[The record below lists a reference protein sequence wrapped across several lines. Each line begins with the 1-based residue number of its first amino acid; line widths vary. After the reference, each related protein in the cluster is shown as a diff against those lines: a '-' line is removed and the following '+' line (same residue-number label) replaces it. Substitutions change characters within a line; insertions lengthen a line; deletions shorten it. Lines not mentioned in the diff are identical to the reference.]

1 MSSEEAAKK
10 NSVVVK
16 VGMVGDSQIGKTSL
30 MVKYVEG
37 SFDEDYIQTL
47 GVNFMEKTISIRN
60 HEITFSIWDLGGQRE
75 FVNMLPLVC
84 NDAVAIL
91 FMFDLSRKSTLNS
104 IKEWYRQARGFNKT
118 AIPFLIGTKYDQFAN
133 FPKEEQEEITKQ
145 ARRFARAMKA
155 SLIFCST
162 SHSINVQKIFKIV
175 LSKAFDLK
183 CTIPEIKEVD
193 FDEYGIWPKIADDFR
208 THLPLRNLHWK
219 SAKGS
224 TRNIMVLGVELKRFT
239 PETTEKPHM
248 MPETLLEKPYLNL
261 YFVNCEDNEAYRQT
275 IRQKIRD
282 WVNIVTAPSKKNQ
295 EWLIVYVTKQETL
308 RNAAK
313 YFSMNMKGTVFDK
326 IKADFNTSRRDRCVQ
341 LRLSDNDADE
351 YESWQELMSKIKDG
365 ILISFDQH
373 VVQYEEDIRRFDS
386 QRSMIG
392 WNYCTFFVL
401 KEGLALTFEVFNL
414 YEEALVQYDE
424 LEASFF
430 QVLRDRA
437 LAWFG
442 DFGAIDVKD
451 DSANILDVKKKP
463 YRDLIRQNK
472 LPEFDFRC
480 YLFARQCHLLG
491 RLQRPVEICRR
502 AQLFISTFGRTI
514 KDHQA
519 NVGEH
524 FLESWIYSS
533 CMSVVSECEELA
545 PLTSLDESTSSAFNA
560 AKGELLDLARKQ
572 LDKLGIHY
580 NHLPASLP
588 FTTALG
594 EVSLPA
600 SPSTPSS
607 EKKFSITNEEL
618 KGAIES
624 EDSAA
629 FDLLYLQLTNRGL
642 KAYEGTRLRSSYRL
656 QGDVAALQF
665 HRKNFESAS
674 QLMED
679 LPTAYGEQG
688 WTVVENSLLL
698 KYAECQK
705 ELGRT
710 KQYPLIFIRCNHT
723 LLSEK
728 EAGFYMEEV
737 KGLCGSLERD
747 EDIIRPFKP
756 MFLVTVT
763 DIIDD
768 ITDEDGP
775 YMAVELTNYLPTSL
789 TFDQLA
795 IRLNSASGNYVVEN
809 VRMSVGKI
817 VFTHNFL
824 NESKKKFFRINEHP
838 AVLRAQIIAPEEKQ
852 QYFVV
857 QIFTGLTSVTKGSL
871 ILEPLS
877 EGLTF
882 PATDKYH
889 VVSKSVNDGII
900 SKDILSEDDFEVSE
914 EGHIQIP
921 FLKTNQLSQFKVPY
935 DCNWGAIEHKVKITV
950 EYESK
955 GKSRVFTSLDTV
967 KVWLPL
973 AVTELNIFRD
983 DCLFVKMDITLNG
996 NVPVRILETSLVPS
1010 KVYDVVDNPAV
1021 STPDISLFAK
1031 QHASF
1036 VYKLTR
1042 SKDYDHGEHAKSPST
1057 KVHFVVTYRTLQNEV
1072 EKYIEHILNKILKA
1086 KNLLQHSRFLLENA
1100 KEHLLKSVD
1109 YVSYGMTDTLDLG
1122 ELDVSQCV
1130 ALFTS
1135 HGSFKESLIEVVKE
1149 FWEVL
1154 NTVELVI
1161 SKPNDLVVGEPCHC
1175 RLIIRHSSYWNYTSE
1190 HKDTFEFFYDVHVD
1204 FDNWL
1209 LAGHKKLCFTSK
1221 IGETKEFPITLVPLK
1236 TGSLLVPP
1244 IRIASPSPNIFSET
1258 VYLNNA
1264 EQVLVRPRT
1273 QSATFFIEQ
1282 QHRIHSL
1289 HSAAG
1294 FGAPEHHND
1303 SGLDEINMD

>member
-1 MSSEEAAKK
+1 MDGKK
-10 NSVVVK
+10 VTV
-16 VGMVGDSQIGKTSL
+16 T
-30 MVKYVEG
+30 Y
-37 SFDEDYIQTL
+37 
-47 GVNFMEKTISIRN
+47 
-60 HEITFSIWDLGGQRE
+60 
-75 FVNMLPLVC
+75 
-84 NDAVAIL
+84 
-91 FMFDLSRKSTLNS
+91 
-104 IKEWYRQARGFNKT
+104 
-118 AIPFLIGTKYDQFAN
+118 
-133 FPKEEQEEITKQ
+133 
-145 ARRFARAMKA
+145 
-155 SLIFCST
+155 
-162 SHSINVQKIFKIV
+162 
-175 LSKAFDLK
+175 
-183 CTIPEIKEVD
+183 

-239 PETTEKPHM
+239 SETPEKPHM
-248 MPETLLEKPYLNL
+248 LPETLLEKPYLNL
-261 YFVNCEDNEAYRQT
+261 YFVNCDDNEVYRQT
-275 IRQKIRD
+275 VRQKIRD
-282 WVNIVTAPSKKNQ
+282 WVNVVTAPLKKNQ
-295 EWLIVYVTKQETL
+295 EWLIVYVTKQEA
-308 RNAAK
+308 RAAK

-326 IKADFNTSRRDRCVQ
+326 IKADFNAARRDRCVQ

-442 DFGAIDVKD
+442 HFGATDVKD
-451 DSANILDVKKKP
+451 DSANILDVKKKS

-514 KDHQA
+514 KEHQA

-580 NHLPASLP
+580 GHLPASLP
-588 FTTALG
+588 FTTALD

-600 SPSTPSS
+600 SPATPAS
-607 EKKFSITNEEL
+607 ESETKKAFSITNEEL

-688 WTVVENSLLL
+688 WTVVENSLLF

-705 ELGRT
+705 ELGRI
-710 KQYPLIFIRCNHT
+710 KQYVLSCLSLLKNHT
-723 LLSEK
+723 LLSEE
-728 EAGFYMEEV
+728 EAAFYMEEV
-737 KGLCGSLERD
+737 KKLCGSLEKD

-763 DIIDD
+763 DIVDD

-795 IRLNSASGNYVVEN
+795 IRLVSGQSEEIWFEILNQEFKPGLNTYKLYSDNSASGNYIVEN

-824 NESKKKFFRINEHP
+824 NESKKKFFRVNEHP
-838 AVLRAQIIAPEEKQ
+838 AILRAQIVAPEEIHIGEQ

-857 QIFTGLTSVTKGSL
+857 QIFTGLTSVTKGL
-871 ILEPLS
+871 LMLEPLS

-882 PATDKYH
+882 PTTDKYH
-889 VVSKSVNDGII
+889 VITKSVNDDII
-900 SKDILSEDDFEVSE
+900 SQDILSEEDFEVLE
-914 EGHIQIP
+914 NGHIKIP
-921 FLKTNQLSQFKVPY
+921 FLRTNQLNQFKVPY
-935 DCNWGAIEHKVKITV
+935 DCNWGAVEHKVKITV

-967 KVWLPL
+967 KFWLPL

-996 NVPVRILETSLVPS
+996 SIPVRILETSLVPS
-1010 KVYDVVDNPAV
+1010 KVYDVVDDPAV
-1021 STPDISLFAK
+1021 STPVISLFAK

-1042 SKDYDHGEHAKSPST
+1042 SKDYDSGEHAKSQST

-1072 EKYIEHILNKILKA
+1072 EKYIEHTLNKILKS

-1109 YVSYGMTDTLDLG
+1109 YVSYGMSDTLDLG

-1149 FWEVL
+1149 FWEVCNKAVFDDIAAVTSNIKSAISFPIDVPSSKVL

-1175 RLIIRHSSYWNYTSE
+1175 RLIIRLSSYWNYTSTE

-1221 IGETKEFPITLVPLK
+1221 VC
-1236 TGSLLVPP
+1236 
-1244 IRIASPSPNIFSET
+1244 
-1258 VYLNNA
+1258 
-1264 EQVLVRPRT
+1264 
-1273 QSATFFIEQ
+1273 
-1282 QHRIHSL
+1282 
-1289 HSAAG
+1289 
-1294 FGAPEHHND
+1294 
-1303 SGLDEINMD
+1303 

>member
-1 MSSEEAAKK
+1 
-10 NSVVVK
+10 
-16 VGMVGDSQIGKTSL
+16 
-30 MVKYVEG
+30 
-37 SFDEDYIQTL
+37 
-47 GVNFMEKTISIRN
+47 
-60 HEITFSIWDLGGQRE
+60 
-75 FVNMLPLVC
+75 
-84 NDAVAIL
+84 
-91 FMFDLSRKSTLNS
+91 
-104 IKEWYRQARGFNKT
+104 
-118 AIPFLIGTKYDQFAN
+118 
-133 FPKEEQEEITKQ
+133 
-145 ARRFARAMKA
+145 
-155 SLIFCST
+155 
-162 SHSINVQKIFKIV
+162 
-175 LSKAFDLK
+175 
-183 CTIPEIKEVD
+183 
-193 FDEYGIWPKIADDFR
+193 
-208 THLPLRNLHWK
+208 
-219 SAKGS
+219 
-224 TRNIMVLGVELKRFT
+224 
-239 PETTEKPHM
+239 
-248 MPETLLEKPYLNL
+248 
-261 YFVNCEDNEAYRQT
+261 
-275 IRQKIRD
+275 
-282 WVNIVTAPSKKNQ
+282 
-295 EWLIVYVTKQETL
+295 
-308 RNAAK
+308 
-313 YFSMNMKGTVFDK
+313 
-326 IKADFNTSRRDRCVQ
+326 
-341 LRLSDNDADE
+341 
-351 YESWQELMSKIKDG
+351 
-365 ILISFDQH
+365 
-373 VVQYEEDIRRFDS
+373 
-386 QRSMIG
+386 
-392 WNYCTFFVL
+392 
-401 KEGLALTFEVFNL
+401 
-414 YEEALVQYDE
+414 
-424 LEASFF
+424 
-430 QVLRDRA
+430 RA

-442 DFGAIDVKD
+442 DFGATDIKD

-502 AQLFISTFGRTI
+502 AQLFISTFGRAI
-514 KDHQA
+514 KEHQV

-572 LDKLGIHY
+572 LGIHY
-580 NHLPASLP
+580 GHLPAALP
-588 FTTALG
+588 FTTALD
-594 EVSLPA
+594 EVSLPT
-600 SPSTPSS
+600 SPVSPVSPSS
-607 EKKFSITNEEL
+607 ESEPKKKFSITNEEL

-624 EDSAA
+624 DDSAA

-679 LPTAYGEQG
+679 LPCAYGEQG
-688 WTVVENSLLL
+688 WTVVENSLLF

-705 ELGRT
+705 EL
-710 KQYPLIFIRCNHT
+710 
-723 LLSEK
+723 E
-728 EAGFYMEEV
+728 EAIFYMEEV
-737 KGLCGSLERD
+737 KKLCGSLEKD
-747 EDIIRPFKP
+747 EDIVRSFKP

-775 YMAVELTNYLPTSL
+775 YLAVELTNYLPTSL
-789 TFDQLA
+789 TFDHLA
-795 IRLNSASGNYVVEN
+795 IRLVSGQSEEIWFEILNQEFKYGLNTFKLYSDNSASGNYVVEN

-824 NESKKKFFRINEHP
+824 NESKKKVFRINEHP
-838 AVLRAQIIAPEEKQ
+838 AVLRAQIIAPEEIHIGEQ
-852 QYFVV
+852 QYFLV

-882 PATDKYH
+882 PTTNKHHAVT
-889 VVSKSVNDGII
+889 KSVNDDVV
-900 SKDILSEDDFEVSE
+900 SQDILLEEDLEVLE
-914 EGHIQIP
+914 NGHIKLP
-921 FLKTNQLSQFKVPY
+921 SLRTNQLSQFKLPY

-973 AVTELNIFRD
+973 SVTELNIFRD

-996 NVPVRILETSLVPS
+996 SIPVRILETSLAPS
-1010 KVYDVVDNPAV
+1010 KVYDVADDPAV
-1021 STPDISLFAK
+1021 STPAISLFAK

-1057 KVHFVVTYRTLQNEV
+1057 KVHFVVTFRTLQNEV
-1072 EKYIEHILNKILKA
+1072 EKYIEHTLNKILKA
-1086 KNLLQHSRFLLENA
+1086 RNLLQHSRFLLENA

-1109 YVSYGMTDTLDLG
+1109 YVSYGMSDILDLG

-1149 FWEVL
+1149 FWQVCNKAEYDDIAAISNDVKSSISFPVDVPSSKVL
-1154 NTVELVI
+1154 NTVELII

-1175 RLIIRHSSYWNYTSE
+1175 RLIIRHSSYWNHTSLTE

-1209 LAGHKKLCFTSK
+1209 LAGHKKLCFSSK
-1221 IGETKEFPITLVPLK
+1221 VGETKEFPITLVPLK
-1236 TGSLLVPP
+1236 TGSLLVPL
-1244 IRIASPSPNIFSET
+1244 IRIASPSPNMFSET

-1294 FGAPEHHND
+1294 FGAPGHHND
-1303 SGLDEINMD
+1303 SSLDEINMD